1 LKSLSNFECL
11 HRTHF
16 RYKNQHLMKSENIKK
31 MVLRSSVVL
40 VALFGLFFYNMNEPK
55 AVAKDKEALI
65 LQGLIQAIEYVHFT
79 KKPLDDNFS
88 KVVYKSY
95 LERLDGQKR
104 FLTQKDIDQLKDYE
118 LQIDNQVNALT
129 FEFFNKSLPLMDN
142 AVLKSEKYFKEIIDQ
157 PFNFNKGESIEYDPD
172 KLDYVKNDDALKD
185 QWKNILSYEIMAN
198 WVEKMES
205 QAEKAN
211 KEGNKTDEEL
221 KADAI
226 KEINK
231 RYTDWFG
238 RLAKLKRSDR
248 LEAYFGCISNY
259 YDPHTDYFS
268 PKEKQDFDIN
278 MGGKLEG
285 IGARLQTDG
294 DFTKVSSVVVGGPAW
309 KTKKLQDDDVI
320 LKVAQKGQDPV
331 DITGMRV
338 DDVVQLVRGKKGTV
352 VILTVRKKDNSV
364 VDIEIERDEV
374 QLEDSKA
381 KSVVLNMP
389 GSIQNIGYINLPKF
403 YSSFE
408 TDGGNSCAVDV
419 AEEIRKLKDLNVNG
433 IILDLRNNSGGSLSD
448 VVDMS
453 GLFIEEGPIVQVK
466 GRETKPNVYTDKDKN
481 VQYDG
486 PLVIMVNQF
495 SASASEIIA
504 AAMQDYNRAII
515 VGSTSTFGKGT
526 VQRFYDLDQL
536 VSGMTEFK
544 PLGNVKMTT
553 QKFYRING
561 GSTQLRGVVPD
572 IILPDIYHYI
582 ETGEKEYDNAL
593 EWTEIAPVPF
603 KQNVVKLENKQKL
616 IENSKSRIE
625 QSKDFNLVLDYA
637 KLAKANRDQT
647 KYPLKLNDYRAMVDK
662 KNEESK
668 KYDKLAKND
677 IIGLDITNLEVDL
690 AKINIDESNKAKND
704 EFIKDLKKD
713 IYLEETLFIMR
724 DMINLEKSFVI
735 QQKKIAAAN

>member
-1 LKSLSNFECL
+1 
-11 HRTHF
+11 
-16 RYKNQHLMKSENIKK
+16 MKSENIKK
-31 MVLRSSVVL
+31 MILRSSVVL
-40 VALFGLFFYNMNEPK
+40 VALFGLFFYNMNEQQVVP
-55 AVAKDKEALI
+55 KDKEALI
-65 LQGLIQAIEYVHFT
+65 LQGLIQTIEYVHFS
-79 KKPLDDNFS
+79 KKPLDDTFS
-88 KVVYKSY
+88 KVVYKTY

-104 FLTQKDIDQLKDYE
+104 FLTQKDIDQLKQYE
-118 LQIDNQVNALT
+118 LQIDNQVNNLS
-129 FEFFNKSLPLMDN
+129 FEFFNTSLPLMDN

-157 PFNFNKGESIEYDPD
+157 PFNFNKGETIEYDSD
-172 KLDYVKNDDALKD
+172 KLSYVKNDNALKD
-185 QWKNILSYEIMAN
+185 QWKNILSYEIMSN
-198 WVEKMES
+198 WVSKIDD
-205 QAEKAN
+205 QAEKGN
-211 KEGNKTDEEL
+211 KDGNKTDEEL

-226 KEINK
+226 KDINK

-294 DFTKVSSVVVGGPAW
+294 DYTKVSSVVVGGPAW
-309 KTKKLQDDDVI
+309 KTKKLQDDDI
-320 LKVAQKGQDPV
+320 IMKVAQKGQASV

-352 VILTVRKKDNSV
+352 VILTVKKKDNSI
-364 VDIEIERDEV
+364 VDVEIERDEV

-419 AEEIRKLKDLNVNG
+419 AEEIKKLKNLNVNG

-466 GRETKPNVYTDKDKN
+466 GRESKPNVYTDKDKS

-504 AAMQDYNRAII
+504 AAMQDYERAII
-515 VGSTSTFGKGT
+515 VGSNSTFGKGT
-526 VQRFYDLDQL
+526 VQRFYDLDQV
-536 VSGMTEFK
+536 VSGLKEFK

-593 EWTEIAPVPF
+593 EWSEIDAVPY

-616 IENSKSRIE
+616 IENSKSRID
-625 QSKDFNLVLDYA
+625 QSKDFGLVLDYA

-668 KYDKLAKND
+668 KYDKLAKID
-677 IIGLDITNLEVDL
+677 ILGLDITNLEVDL
-690 AKINIDESNKAKND
+690 AKITIDESNKAKND

-713 IYLEETLFIMR
+713 IYLEETLFIMK

-735 QQKKIAAAN
+735 QQKKIASAN